1 MNNIVVLDSKNSLL
15 YYIKKY
21 VLITILPARSE
32 LFKKGLEL
40 KLNPLI
46 LMHD

>member
-1 MNNIVVLDSKNSLL
+1 MVVLDNKQQFALL
-15 YYIKKY
+15 YKAICVDYYFDNQIG
-21 VLITILPARSE
+21 II
-32 LFKKGLEL
+32 KKGLEL